1 MADRTIQI
9 IVDVRDN
16 ATGGAKKIAEGLLK
30 LDQTAQR
37 LANRFKSFSTSKYMA
52 TLALI
57 DRVTEPASR
66 INSLLKRI
74 AGGAWRVSL
83 SLSDG
88 ALAGVRKIESAL
100 MRLTNR
106 VYNIKTGVSGGMNNL
121 TSGLMMGAGVF
132 APVAGMA
139 GVGFGVSNAISAYA
153 GFEKQMSR
161 VQAIRQLDK
170 NSAEMQAIVQQAKD
184 LGATTAWTRQ
194 QVGEAQEYQALAGWK
209 TEQILAATPHMLNL
223 ATAAGTTTK
232 DASDIVTD
240 TMTAFGLNATESYR
254 NKQGQLVSVTEG
266 YIDMMAKIQAISN
279 TDVLQ
284 AGGALKYAAPV
295 LGTIGRGKSAEERMQ
310 IAEDALIMTG
320 LMADAGIKDSMAG
333 TSLRAVFSRFAGGQR
348 NALFSLKGLGVEVKN
363 GSEMLM
369 PGEIMRQLRQ
379 RVNEGVDPNQLLAV
393 AEEFAGEKIH
403 ADTRRKLD
411 SFIENTLAN
420 GGKIGSAELMK
431 MATMLGGQEAMS
443 GLLAIL
449 SGDWDAKAAEMDRAA
464 GTAKEMADIML
475 DNLAGSFTILGSA
488 WDNFQQNL
496 MTGAAGDGLR
506 DFVNTLTDVINRADK
521 LFSDGIQIGDF
532 GNLIGDVIDR
542 LKKKFLEFDGIG
554 SILAGGA
561 LIAGLTK
568 IFTTAQKTLGVL
580 RGVQSGTSSVGGAAA
595 AKVGTMNVSA
605 GVVNVNGK
613 VGGAGGAGGGGGG
626 GRKVGDQ
633 RIIDRYN
640 REKERANARA
650 ALVSNAKTGA
660 AGGAAFAA
668 VFSAMDILAVRTQ
681 NAERLAQ
688 AAPEERAQVIKENRA
703 LELETNSGA
712 LGSIVGAALG
722 AGLGSM
728 AGPMGTA
735 IGGVVGGM
743 IGDAIGRIIGRE
755 GAEIQKPAQADVKT
769 DDIAKHLPGYQAP
782 KPADYS
788 FGTAQKTF
796 DDYQIDWAKVKPKNI
811 SRDWTPDLTT
821 ATTAVIA
828 QSEQARAQLE
838 TMQRRTADFTSQF
851 ETGGAFDFYQ
861 QQRERMMTSP
871 QDFYGTQEN
880 FSHAHASELNAE
892 QMAQMAAMERGEFY
906 ATPTE
911 IIPPDTSAL
920 DEFCAAVE
928 EKLGALQEGAGE
940 IFTGLGETLGA
951 GLAAAQATA
960 TGSLETIQTSF
971 TTAKE
976 TICAA
981 WGELPGFFEG
991 VFSGLGGAAA
1001 AAGSAIYSG
1010 LTSVIDGVIG
1020 AWSSAAATVSG
1031 IISSIAAAGSSVGA
1045 TVSGVIAR
1053 VRGHAEGGLITAPE
1067 LAVVGEKGPELILP
1081 LNDPARTNELLQQTF
1096 GDSTPQNISVDNSGG
1111 SGINLTLNANFNV
1124 SGDENVL
1131 RTIQEHMQELADKFA
1146 AQLSSSVGA
1155 SFNNRAVG
1163 V

>member
-9 IVDVRDN
+9 IIDTRDR
-16 ATGGAKKIAEGLLK
+16 ATGSVKAIAESLLK

-223 ATAAGTTTK
+223 ATAAGT
-232 DASDIVTD
+232 DLGRASDIVTD
-240 TMTAFGLNATESYR
+240 TMTAFGLNATETYK

-266 YIDMMAKIQAISN
+266 YIDMMSKIQAISN
-279 TDVLQ
+279 TNVEQ
-284 AGGALKYAAPV
+284 AGEALKYAAPV
-295 LGTIGRGKSAEERMQ
+295 LGTIGRGKSAEDRMQ

-320 LMADAGIKDSMAG
+320 LMADAGIKGSMAG

-443 GLLAIL
+443 GLLAIM

-496 MTGAAGDGLR
+496 MEGKAGDGLR

-554 SILAGGA
+554 SVLAGGA

-613 VGGAGGAGGGGGG
+613 VGGAG

-743 IGDAIGRIIGRE
+743 IGDALGRIVAQHFGDNE
-755 GAEIQKPAQADVKT
+755 GEQPAQNYFNEGKVPTVREKVLAAYEENSQTTRRRLGAAHSLGESNATLQSQQLFNKIDEKLG
-769 DDIAKHLPGYQAP
+769 AFSPFQ
-782 KPADYS
+782 
-788 FGTAQKTF
+788 F
-796 DDYQIDWAKVKPKNI
+796 D
-811 SRDWTPDLTT
+811 
-821 ATTAVIA
+821 
-828 QSEQARAQLE
+828 AQL
-838 TMQRRTADFTSQF
+838 TAAQNY
-851 ETGGAFDFYQ
+851 YQ

-928 EKLGALQEGAGE
+928 EKLGALQEGADE

-951 GLAAAQATA
+951 GLTAAQATA

-1001 AAGSAIYSG
+1001 SAGSAIYSG

-1096 GDSTPQNISVDNSGG
+1096 GDTTPQNISVDNSGG

>member
-9 IVDVRDN
+9 IIDTRDR
-16 ATGGAKKIAEGLLK
+16 ATGSVKAIAESLLK

-57 DRVTEPASR
+57 DSVTEPASR

-106 VYNIKTGVSGGMNNL
+106 VYNIKTGVSGGMGNL

-333 TSLRAVFSRFAGGQR
+333 TSLRAVFSRFAGQQR
-348 NALFSLKGLGVEVKN
+348 NALFSLRGLGVEVER
-363 GSEMLM
+363 GGEMLM
-369 PGEIMRQLRQ
+369 PGEIMRNLRQ
-379 RVNEGVDPNQLLAV
+379 KVNEGVDPNQLLEI
-393 AEEFAGEKIH
+393 AETFAGEKIH

-411 SFIENTLAN
+411 SFIENTVKN
-420 GGKIGSAELMK
+420 GGKIGSADLMK

-464 GTAKEMADIML
+464 GTAKEMANIML

-496 MTGAAGDGLR
+496 MEGKAGDGLR

-554 SILAGGA
+554 SVLAGGA

-580 RGVQSGTSSVGGAAA
+580 RGVQSGTSSVGGTAA

-640 REKERANARA
+640 RERERIRGGTPPPPPSRFAGVGSA
-650 ALVSNAKTGA
+650 A

-703 LELETNSGA
+703 LEFETNSGA
-712 LGSIVGAALG
+712 IGSILGAAIG

-743 IGDAIGRIIGRE
+743 IGDAIGRILGKDDGE
-755 GAEIQKPAQADVKT
+755 DATPAQADKKESAPSWASFREN
-769 DDIAKHLPGYQAP
+769 DDRQRL
-782 KPADYS
+782 
-788 FGTAQKTF
+788 
-796 DDYQIDWAKVKPKNI
+796 
-811 SRDWTPDLTT
+811 
-821 ATTAVIA
+821 
-828 QSEQARAQLE
+828 AQLNQVE
-838 TMQRRTADFTSQF
+838 AAKGTSWEGIQ
-851 ETGGAFDFYQ
+851 
-861 QQRERMMTSP
+861 
-871 QDFYGTQEN
+871 
-880 FSHAHASELNAE
+880 
-892 QMAQMAAMERGEFY
+892 
-906 ATPTE
+906 
-911 IIPPDTSAL
+911 
-920 DEFCAAVE
+920 
-928 EKLGALQEGAGE
+928 LG
-940 IFTGLGETLGA
+940 
-951 GLAAAQATA
+951 
-960 TGSLETIQTSF
+960 
-971 TTAKE
+971 
-976 TICAA
+976 
-981 WGELPGFFEG
+981 
-991 VFSGLGGAAA
+991 
-1001 AAGSAIYSG
+1001 
-1010 LTSVIDGVIG
+1010 
-1020 AWSSAAATVSG
+1020 SSA
-1031 IISSIAAAGSSVGA
+1031 
-1045 TVSGVIAR
+1045 R
-1053 VRGHAEGGLITAPE
+1053 R
-1067 LAVVGEKGPELILP
+1067 
-1081 LNDPARTNELLQQTF
+1081 
-1096 GDSTPQNISVDNSGG
+1096 
-1111 SGINLTLNANFNV
+1111 
-1124 SGDENVL
+1124 
-1131 RTIQEHMQELADKFA
+1131 
-1146 AQLSSSVGA
+1146 
-1155 SFNNRAVG
+1155 
-1163 V
+1163 

>member
-1 MADRTIQI
+1 
-9 IVDVRDN
+9 
-16 ATGGAKKIAEGLLK
+16 
-30 LDQTAQR
+30 
-37 LANRFKSFSTSKYMA
+37 
-52 TLALI
+52 
-57 DRVTEPASR
+57 
-66 INSLLKRI
+66 
-74 AGGAWRVSL
+74 
-83 SLSDG
+83 
-88 ALAGVRKIESAL
+88 
-100 MRLTNR
+100 
-106 VYNIKTGVSGGMNNL
+106 
-121 TSGLMMGAGVF
+121 
-132 APVAGMA
+132 
-139 GVGFGVSNAISAYA
+139 
-153 GFEKQMSR
+153 
-161 VQAIRQLDK
+161 
-170 NSAEMQAIVQQAKD
+170 
-184 LGATTAWTRQ
+184 
-194 QVGEAQEYQALAGWK
+194 
-209 TEQILAATPHMLNL
+209 
-223 ATAAGTTTK
+223 
-232 DASDIVTD
+232 
-240 TMTAFGLNATESYR
+240 
-254 NKQGQLVSVTEG
+254 
-266 YIDMMAKIQAISN
+266 
-279 TDVLQ
+279 
-284 AGGALKYAAPV
+284 
-295 LGTIGRGKSAEERMQ
+295 
-310 IAEDALIMTG
+310 
-320 LMADAGIKDSMAG
+320 
-333 TSLRAVFSRFAGGQR
+333 
-348 NALFSLKGLGVEVKN
+348 
-363 GSEMLM
+363 
-369 PGEIMRQLRQ
+369 
-379 RVNEGVDPNQLLAV
+379 
-393 AEEFAGEKIH
+393 
-403 ADTRRKLD
+403 
-411 SFIENTLAN
+411 
-420 GGKIGSAELMK
+420 
-431 MATMLGGQEAMS
+431 
-443 GLLAIL
+443 
-449 SGDWDAKAAEMDRAA
+449 
-464 GTAKEMADIML
+464 
-475 DNLAGSFTILGSA
+475 
-488 WDNFQQNL
+488 
-496 MTGAAGDGLR
+496 
-506 DFVNTLTDVINRADK
+506 
-521 LFSDGIQIGDF
+521 
-532 GNLIGDVIDR
+532 
-542 LKKKFLEFDGIG
+542 
-554 SILAGGA
+554 SIL
-561 LIAGLTK
+561 
-568 IFTTAQKTLGVL
+568 
-580 RGVQSGTSSVGGAAA
+580 
-595 AKVGTMNVSA
+595 
-605 GVVNVNGK
+605 
-613 VGGAGGAGGGGGG
+613 
-626 GRKVGDQ
+626 
-633 RIIDRYN
+633 
-640 REKERANARA
+640 
-650 ALVSNAKTGA
+650 
-660 AGGAAFAA
+660 
-668 VFSAMDILAVRTQ
+668 
-681 NAERLAQ
+681 
-688 AAPEERAQVIKENRA
+688 
-703 LELETNSGA
+703 
-712 LGSIVGAALG
+712 GAALG

-851 ETGGAFDFYQ
+851 ETGGAFDYYQ

-880 FSHAHASELNAE
+880 FSHAHAAELNAE

-940 IFTGLGETLGA
+940 IFTGLSETLGA
-951 GLAAAQATA
+951 GLTAAQAAA
-960 TGSLETIQTSF
+960 TGALEGIQTSF

-1020 AWSSAAATVSG
+1020 AWSSAAGTISG

-1096 GDSTPQNISVDNSGG
+1096 GDSTAQNISVDNSGG